1 MVPSTVLD
9 ALHVPLHEVS
19 RVPTIDEL
27 LRDSKVDT
35 SRPQWRLSLT
45 RPALATFDPARRYRV
60 RMQTNKG
67 PIVIRLLPETAPMHA
82 TSFLYLTTLG
92 FYDGLSF
99 HRVIKGFMAQGGCP
113 QGDGAGGPGYR
124 IDGEYDPKVKHDRA
138 GLLSAANAGP
148 GTDGSQFFLTF
159 DETPWLNGKH
169 TIYGVVEEGLDT
181 LKKLEALGSESGR
194 TSEPLTME
202 RVTVEVA

>member
-1 MVPSTVLD
+1 M
-9 ALHVPLHEVS
+9 
-19 RVPTIDEL
+19 PTIDEL

-60 RMQTNKG
+60 RMETNKG
-67 PIVIRLLPETAPMHA
+67 SIVIRLLPETAPMHA

-113 QGDGAGGPGYR
+113 QGNGAGGPGYR
-124 IDGEYDPKVKHDRA
+124 IDGEYDPKVKHDRP

-169 TIYGVVEEGLDT
+169 TIYGVVEEGMDT